1 MSSLIPSNGAPLCN
15 TQHDA
20 PPLPYEI
27 MNIENAGRKREMQ
40 AYVVRG
46 SHRFTR
52 WRVLSLCQMGLD
64 GVDLEDEAEDSLFTK
79 YSIDTVYSSYLT
91 SRYRVR
97 QYTHFLTIL
106 KREEHAWALKV
117 KKASRLMPDYNPT
130 MTMDWPG
137 AVMVQR

>member
-40 AYVVRG
+40 AYV
-46 SHRFTR
+46 
-52 WRVLSLCQMGLD
+52 MGLD